1 MSSFELNLQA
11 ATAAVA
17 AAEAAVASAKASLES
32 LSRSANGLLA
42 PEKQIMKRIPFISLL
57 NNDGGGAKKGMIGVG
72 VGGKRWREEWASRF
86 DRNVLT
92 EEDVRAGDK
101 GSIGIGYWLKNPL
114 DILLNGKTEDEKLT
128 TLIAEKATVG
138 DGSPQPLIEEKTRG
152 QLVGK
157 LSLESALEFYNFA
170 QGKEVFFAIKRGT
183 TGLWLAKKTSGYF
196 CDEEGKFGYKHRF
209 RFEII
214 RRLTAEEQPNH
225 HVQLIVYKTISV
237 PA

>member
-92 EEDVRAGDK
+92 EADVRAGDT

-128 TLIAEKATVG
+128 TLIAEKATGG
-138 DGSPQPLIEEKTRG
+138 DGILKPLIEEKTRG
-152 QLVGK
+152 QLVPKG
-157 LSLESALEFYNFA
+157 SLESALEFYNFA
-170 QGKEVFFAIKRGT
+170 QSKEVFFAIKRGT

-196 CDEEGKFGYKHRF
+196 CAEEGKFGYKHRF

>member
-1 MSSFELNLQA
+1 MSSIELNLKA
-11 ATAAVA
+11 LKAAVA
-17 AAEAAVASAKASLES
+17 AVEVAVASAKTSLES
-32 LSRSANGLLA
+32 LSHSANGLLA
-42 PEKQIMKRIPFISLL
+42 PEKQVMKKIPFISLM

-86 DRNVLT
+86 ERNVLT
-92 EEDVRAGDK
+92 EADVRAGDT

-114 DILLNGKTEDEKLT
+114 DILLNGKTEDEKLAI
-128 TLIAEKATVG
+128 LIAEKATVG
-138 DGSPQPLIEEKTRG
+138 DGCPQRLIEEKTRG
-152 QLVGK
+152 QLVAK
-157 LSLESALEFYNFA
+157 KSLESALEFYNFA

-196 CDEEGKFGYKHRF
+196 CEDGKFGYKHRF

-214 RRLTAEEQPNH
+214 RRLTAEEQPKH
-225 HVQLIVYKTISV
+225 QPVLIVYNTISV